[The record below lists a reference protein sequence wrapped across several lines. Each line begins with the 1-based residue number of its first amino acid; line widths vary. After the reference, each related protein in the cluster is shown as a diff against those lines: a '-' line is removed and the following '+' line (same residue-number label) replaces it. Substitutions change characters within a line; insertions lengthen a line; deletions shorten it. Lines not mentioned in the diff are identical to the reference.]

1 MRKIIA
7 ITQVTVDGIMQAPG
21 GPDEDQSSG
30 FIHGGWAMPF
40 MDETA
45 GRVID
50 ETITGEFD
58 ILLGR
63 RTYDIFAGYWPNHGD
78 NPVGKAFNRV
88 TKYVVTH
95 RTDRL
100 AWNKSQRLGNFEEV
114 RRLKATEGP
123 VLHLW
128 GSSELLQM
136 LIAGDLVDEHRLWIF
151 PVVLGNGKR
160 LFEQGVPP
168 RGLALVETKSTPSGI
183 VIAHYRPA
191 GPVKIES

>member
-1 MRKIIA
+1 
-7 ITQVTVDGIMQAPG
+7 
-21 GPDEDQSSG
+21 
-30 FIHGGWAMPF
+30 MPF

-100 AWNKSQRLGNFEEV
+100 AWDKSQRLGDLEEV

-128 GSSELLQM
+128 GSSELLQT
-136 LIAGDLVDEHRLWIF
+136 LIAGNLVDEHRLWIF